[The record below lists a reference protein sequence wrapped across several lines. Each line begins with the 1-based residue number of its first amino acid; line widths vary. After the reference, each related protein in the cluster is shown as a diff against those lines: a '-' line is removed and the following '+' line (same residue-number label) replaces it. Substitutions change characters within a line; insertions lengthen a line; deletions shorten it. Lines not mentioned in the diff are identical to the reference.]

1 MISSSDNFFKQMKQ
15 PVLQRFWQINGQ
27 DLRQA
32 KQLGQTL
39 GESAFF
45 GLALTPKG
53 IAIRVENKCIAQAR
67 STIMQDDIR
76 FTDLN
81 RATIAKF
88 FYLAQGF
95 SFDMS
100 HTSIIEAIHQA
111 TKLPSIPLRSFK
123 LAGLLT
129 WVLGFEQQP
138 QVCQFIVEVGGQQYE
153 ILLTKQ
159 EKTRIEKKSVKANKA
174 KKQQGGSKVW
184 APEPIQTFKAGTDR
198 VTEDRLQT
206 LEGKVA
212 GLETQQTNL
221 SNKVDRHY
229 DDISDQLRKVLAAV
243 TTTRPRDPTHETPP
257 PKSHK
262 TS

>member
-1 MISSSDNFFKQMKQ
+1 MKQ

-138 QVCQFIVEVGGQQYE
+138 QVCQFIVEVGGQQ
-153 ILLTKQ
+153 
-159 EKTRIEKKSVKANKA
+159 
-174 KKQQGGSKVW
+174 
-184 APEPIQTFKAGTDR
+184 
-198 VTEDRLQT
+198 
-206 LEGKVA
+206 
-212 GLETQQTNL
+212 
-221 SNKVDRHY
+221 
-229 DDISDQLRKVLAAV
+229 
-243 TTTRPRDPTHETPP
+243 
-257 PKSHK
+257 
-262 TS
+262 